1 CVLFGSGYLANVGIV
16 AALARRGDIVFSD
29 ELNHPSIADGCRL
42 SGAEVFVYDHGDVEH
57 LAWGLREAAGRGSL
71 IVSDGV
77 FGLDGDVAPLADIVE
92 LARRHDARVMVD
104 EAHALGATGPG
115 GRGSV
120 AAAGLEDEVDLVV
133 GTLGAALGSYGA
145 FACCDATM
153 ARYLVN

>member
-1 CVLFGSGYLANVGIV
+1 
-16 AALARRGDIVFSD
+16 
-29 ELNHPSIADGCRL
+29 
-42 SGAEVFVYDHGDVEH
+42 
-57 LAWGLREAAGRGSL
+57 
-71 IVSDGV
+71 
-77 FGLDGDVAPLADIVE
+77 PLADIVE

-153 ARYLVN
+153 ARYLVNRARTLAFSTALAPPAAAGAMAALELLAAQPERVDKLERNARLLRDA